1 LRFRL
6 LLTVGAMKLFAG
18 LRGAARETM
27 LGESCVRSRYIG
39 KAIRESNIT
48 ASPEFDRAF
57 AKVQW
62 FGEPFTRDSGG

>member
-1 LRFRL
+1 
-6 LLTVGAMKLFAG
+6 
-18 LRGAARETM
+18 